1 MILLIVA
8 LCIERGVK
16 RFEKAAILFDKPG
29 TTMAF
34 PRKTARI
41 PLAATGRGH
50 DKESDPPA
58 E

>member
-34 PRKTARI
+34 LARAREYRSRR
-41 PLAATGRGH
+41 PDAA
-50 DKESDPPA
+50 SS
-58 E
+58 